1 MKSDPLLKAVAWVPL
16 EVKPF
21 VFFPLFGQIRV
32 EKYRNACLSTQSAE
46 TLEIIWCPLSAVL
59 VSVTCSYNY
68 MGLQLRTCVFH

>member
-1 MKSDPLLKAVAWVPL
+1 MKSDLLLKAVAWVPL
-16 EVKPF
+16 F
-21 VFFPLFGQIRV
+21 GFFPLFGQIRV
-32 EKYRNACLSTQSAE
+32 EKYRNACLTTQSAE